1 MRQFRTYLHIL
12 GGCDLHSRT
21 VTDSHVAVN
30 YHSKFVSRKH
40 NLPRPKFGHAAT
52 LCRGKIIV
60 TSGISDLARNMG
72 MRSVPI
78 ADPDC
83 HMFDPYSQ
91 QDPWSPLPDVPI
103 GKLHPTLIV
112 VNERF
117 IF

>member
-1 MRQFRTYLHIL
+1 M
-12 GGCDLHSRT
+12 
-21 VTDSHVAVN
+21 
-30 YHSKFVSRKH
+30 
-40 NLPRPKFGHAAT
+40 
-52 LCRGKIIV
+52 

-83 HMFDPYSQ
+83 HMYDPYEQ
-91 QDPWSPLPDVPI
+91 QNPWSDLPNIPI
-103 GKLHPTLIV
+103 GKLHPVLIV